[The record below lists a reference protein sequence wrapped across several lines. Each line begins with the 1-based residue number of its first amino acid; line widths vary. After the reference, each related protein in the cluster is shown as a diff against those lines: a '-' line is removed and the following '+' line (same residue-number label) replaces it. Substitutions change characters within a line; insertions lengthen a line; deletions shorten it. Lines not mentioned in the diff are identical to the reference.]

1 MTLLEMTSRYEE
13 LVAKENLTESENR
26 EYISLRIELT
36 KIQEELGFIADIK
49 RRVGQED
56 SFSAS
61 ASEEISKTL
70 NAGQSM
76 KR

>member
-36 KIQEELGFIADIK
+36 KIQEELG
-49 RRVGQED
+49 
-56 SFSAS
+56 
-61 ASEEISKTL
+61 